1 MIRRVKV
8 HEEPAIKVRAED
20 DTYKVTSAITY
31 DVNSPYTG
39 EYEFTPTE
47 ETQTVA
53 ISGKKAVANIVI
65 NPIPRN
71 YGKVTWTGTV
81 LTIE

>member
-1 MIRRVKV
+1 MIRRVRISEEPVIKV
-8 HEEPAIKVRAED
+8 HAND
-20 DTYKVTSAITY
+20 DNYAVKCGIAY
-31 DVNSPYTG
+31 EANKPFAG
-39 EYEFTPTE
+39 EYEYTPTE
-47 ETQTVA
+47 EAQTIA
-53 ISGKKAVANIVI
+53 INGMKATANIVI